1 MVLDAVKIEAN
12 GQVIADFGN
21 SEDGELLLHISDK
34 DTDKWQFAH
43 GNSYDTGSDAL
54 LNRYKYN
61 FGLTTD
67 SRKTMG
73 VAAAQELSNFKVN
86 KAKAKDK
93 TVKLVDVKKWLKKQ
107 AVSQVHTRK
116 SEKIEYPYKKIVYF
130 LLKISKQT

>member
-61 FGLTTD
+61 FTRFEESLTPDMVNLLTTFACVR
-67 SRKTMG
+67 SPQQLWR
-73 VAAAQELSNFKVN
+73 ELCS
-86 KAKAKDK
+86 
-93 TVKLVDVKKWLKKQ
+93 
-107 AVSQVHTRK
+107 
-116 SEKIEYPYKKIVYF
+116 
-130 LLKISKQT
+130 

>member
-1 MVLDAVKIEAN
+1 
-12 GQVIADFGN
+12 
-21 SEDGELLLHISDK
+21 
-34 DTDKWQFAH
+34 
-43 GNSYDTGSDAL
+43 
-54 LNRYKYN
+54 
-61 FGLTTD
+61 
-67 SRKTMG
+67 MG

>member
-1 MVLDAVKIEAN
+1 MKIEAN

-86 KAKAKDK
+86 VEVAGS
-93 TVKLVDVKKWLKKQ
+93 TTT
-107 AVSQVHTRK
+107 SRT
-116 SEKIEYPYKKIVYF
+116 
-130 LLKISKQT
+130 

>member
-54 LNRYKYN
+54 LNMYKYN

-67 SRKTMG
+67 SRKIMG

-86 KAKAKDK
+86 VEVAGG
-93 TVKLVDVKKWLKKQ
+93 TTT
-107 AVSQVHTRK
+107 SRT
-116 SEKIEYPYKKIVYF
+116 
-130 LLKISKQT
+130 